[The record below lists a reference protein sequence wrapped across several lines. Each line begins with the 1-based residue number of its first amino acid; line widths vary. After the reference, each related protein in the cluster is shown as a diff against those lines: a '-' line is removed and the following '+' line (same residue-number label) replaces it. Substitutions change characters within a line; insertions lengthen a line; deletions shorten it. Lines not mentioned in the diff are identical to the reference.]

1 MKLPENPL
9 IAAEQLTQYR
19 LVLRKRNDKSR
30 WLAQA
35 GYTLENWQLLEA
47 DLRTQILS
55 LDAIP
60 AENTNYGQMYEIR
73 GKLTGPNGNTLA
85 VCTMWMTEAA
95 TGDTKFITM
104 YPDKEIN
111 NDL

>member
-1 MKLPENPL
+1 MKLPINSL
-9 IAAEQLTQYR
+9 IATEKLTHY
-19 LVLRKRNDKSR
+19 LLALRKRNDKSQ

-35 GYTLENWQLLEA
+35 GYTFKNWQLLEA
-47 DLRTQILS
+47 DLRTRILS

-60 AENTNYGQMYEIR
+60 VENTKYGQMYEIR
-73 GKLTGPNGNTLA
+73 GKIAGPNGRILT
-85 VCTMWMTEAA
+85 VCTMWMTETA

-104 YPDKEIN
+104 YPDKESK